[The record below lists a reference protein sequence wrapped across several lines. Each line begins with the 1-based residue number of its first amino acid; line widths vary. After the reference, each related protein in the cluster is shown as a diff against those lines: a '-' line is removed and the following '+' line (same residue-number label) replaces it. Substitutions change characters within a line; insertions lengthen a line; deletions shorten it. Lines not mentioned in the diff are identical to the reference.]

1 MKKQLL
7 ILVAVIGLG
16 FSANAQDEKKSGSGM
31 SGEVKFG
38 PKAGMNIAS
47 LTEDGAKSLIGF
59 HVGGFAEIMISDKFA
74 VQPEVLYSMQ
84 GAKYKV
90 EGVDVDFN
98 LDYISIPVMAKYF
111 AAEGFSIEAGPQ
123 ISFVTRA
130 EMSGAGETVDVKD
143 FANSTDFGLNFGLG
157 YSLPMG
163 VMFSGRYNLGLSD
176 TVKDNPG
183 DAVKNSVFQLS
194 VGYKF

>member
-38 PKAGMNIAS
+38 PKAGLNIAS
-47 LTEDGAKSLIGF
+47 LSGLDNTKSLLGF

-84 GAKYKV
+84 GAEADQGDGKI
-90 EGVDVDFN
+90 N
-98 LDYISIPVMAKYF
+98 LDYIAIPVMAKYF
-111 AAEGFSIEAGPQ
+111 VAEGFSIEAGPQ

-130 EMSGAGETVDVKD
+130 EASGGGETIDMKDVT
-143 FANSTDFGLNFGLG
+143 NSTDFGLNFGLG

-176 TVKDNPG
+176 TVKDNQG
-183 DAVKNSVFQLS
+183 DAVKNGVFQLS

>member
-38 PKAGMNIAS
+38 PKAGLNIAS
-47 LTEDGAKSLIGF
+47 LTEDNTKSLTGF

-84 GAKYKV
+84 GAKAD
-90 EGVDVDFN
+90 EGDGKIN
-98 LDYISIPVMAKYF
+98 LDYIAIPVMAKYF
-111 AAEGFSIEAGPQ
+111 VAEGFSIEAGPQ

-130 EMSGAGETVDVKD
+130 EMSGGGETVDVKD
-143 FANSTDFGLNFGLG
+143 FTNSTDFGLNFGLG

-176 TVKDNPG
+176 TAKDNEG
-183 DAVKNSVFQLS
+183 DAVKNGVFQLS

>member
-47 LTEDGAKSLIGF
+47 LSGMDNTKSLFGF
-59 HVGGFAEIMISDKFA
+59 HIGGFAEIMISDKFA

-84 GAKYKV
+84 GAEAD
-90 EGVDVDFN
+90 EGDGKFN
-98 LDYISIPVMAKYF
+98 LDYIAIPIMAKYF
-111 AAEGFSIEAGPQ
+111 VAEGFSIEAGPQ

-130 EMSGAGETVDVKD
+130 EMSGGGETIDVKD
-143 FANSTDFGLNFGLG
+143 FTQSTDFGLNFGLG

-163 VMFSGRYNLGLSD
+163 VMFSGRYNLGLTD
-176 TVKDNPG
+176 VEKDNEG
-183 DAVKNSVFQLS
+183 DAVKNGVFQLS

>member
-38 PKAGMNIAS
+38 PKAGLNIAS
-47 LTEDGAKSLIGF
+47 LTEDNTKSLTGF

-84 GAKYKV
+84 GAKAD
-90 EGVDVDFN
+90 EGDGKIN
-98 LDYISIPVMAKYF
+98 LDYIAIPVMAKYF
-111 AAEGFSIEAGPQ
+111 VAEGFSIEAGPQ

-130 EMSGAGETVDVKD
+130 EMSGGGETIDVKD
-143 FANSTDFGLNFGLG
+143 FTNSTDFGLNFGLG

-176 TVKDNPG
+176 TVKDNQG
-183 DAVKNSVFQLS
+183 DAVKNGVFQLS